1 NSNQNIKAASAQTS
15 SFIDVSQSHWAY
27 KEIQYMAEHNI
38 MREYGNGYFGA
49 KDKVTREQLAAFLYR
64 SIPVSS
70 RPLQVN

>member
-1 NSNQNIKAASAQTS
+1 
-15 SFIDVSQSHWAY
+15 
-27 KEIQYMAEHNI
+27 MAEHNI